1 MVDARV
7 CQGARSCRPAAETT
21 PCGAKDVCPA
31 GDKVSTQNCSAAPPP
46 RCLTQPTSPGHRRT
60 PWLPSHT
67 ETLTSFLTTK
77 RTHLF
82 RARLTHFSPPRSSQ
96 IVSVPH
102 PLPAHTTGQTLYNML
117 RAQRAKYGCA
127 PGEQTPRTRRRRQ
140 FCGGSKRPRGSTP
153 KQATTPPCRRT
164 RQLSPTPV
172 TLTAHLDLA
181 ERQERAGAS
190 PSKSVLPA
198 SRLPAHRS
206 LPAKRTT
213 DKAARHSSAGPACT
227 ALTGE

>member
-1 MVDARV
+1 MPPGRRNHAVRGERRLSGWRQSQHAKLQRSPSFSLPDTANITRSPPDPLAAQPHRDADLLPDHQAHSPFPRTSHPLLTPTQLANRV
-7 CQGARSCRPAAETT
+7 RSTSPACPHHTT
-21 PCGAKDVCPA
+21 
-31 GDKVSTQNCSAAPPP
+31 TCSA
-46 RCLTQPTSPGHRRT
+46 HRERGMVA
-60 PWLPSHT
+60 LH
-67 ETLTSFLTTK
+67 ETN
-77 RTHLF
+77 
-82 RARLTHFSPPRSSQ
+82 P
-96 IVSVPH
+96 
-102 PLPAHTTGQTLYNML
+102 
-117 RAQRAKYGCA
+117 
-127 PGEQTPRTRRRRQ
+127 PRTRRRRQ

-153 KQATTPPCRRT
+153 KQATTPPCRHT

-198 SRLPAHRS
+198 WPSRLPAHRS

-213 DKAARHSSAGPACT
+213 DTAARHCPPGPACT